1 MATLT
6 RVVTIIMFS

>member
-6 RVVTIIMFS
+6 RVIIMIMFS